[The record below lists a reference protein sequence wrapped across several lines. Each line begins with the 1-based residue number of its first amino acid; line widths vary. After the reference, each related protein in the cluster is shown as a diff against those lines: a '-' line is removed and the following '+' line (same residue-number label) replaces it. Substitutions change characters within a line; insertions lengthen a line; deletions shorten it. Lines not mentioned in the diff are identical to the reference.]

1 MSIRRWLSLLI
12 LGGMVLSFIVYG
24 FLPKPVPVDEVEVGR
39 GPLRVTIEEEGETR
53 VRDRF
58 VISAPV
64 VGYLRRIE
72 LDVGD
77 FLEEGQIVAML
88 EPLRSDVLD
97 PRSRAEAEAA
107 VSAAAAAV
115 RAAEE
120 RARAAAADAEYAGK
134 SLERLRNLF
143 QTGVISRD
151 RLDQAT
157 SDARR
162 TEAGRLSADASVKGA
177 RSDLERARSRLRYS
191 AADGRLETHG
201 VVEVRTPSR
210 GSVLKVHRRSEG
222 VVGAGERLLDIG
234 NIEDIE
240 VQVEVLSEDG
250 VRINPGAPVLFQ
262 RWGGE
267 ETLHG
272 EVRIVEPAGFTKIS
286 SLGVEEQRVLVI
298 ADIQQTDGTAR
309 RLGDGY
315 RVEASFVVW
324 EGENVL
330 QVPASALFRKG
341 EDWTVF
347 VVEGDKA
354 RLRRVRVGHRTGL
367 AAEIVSGLKEGEKVI
382 AHPEESLEE
391 GTPVRS
397 TGPQG

>member
-1 MSIRRWLSLLI
+1 LSLLI
-12 LGGMVLSFIVYG
+12 LGGVVLSFIVYG
-24 FLPKPVPVDEVEVGR
+24 FLPKPVAVEDVEVGR

-53 VRDRF
+53 VKDRF
-58 VISAPV
+58 VVSAPV
-64 VGYLRRIE
+64 VGFLRRIE
-72 LDVGD
+72 FEVGD
-77 FLEEGQIVAML
+77 PVKASQVVARL

-115 RAAEE
+115 GAAEE
-120 RARAAAADAEYAGK
+120 QARAAAADAEYAG
-134 SLERLRNLF
+134 RNLKRLKNLF
-143 QTGVISRD
+143 EAGVISRD
-151 RLDQAT
+151 RMDQAT

-162 TEAGRLSADASVKGA
+162 TEAGRLSAEASVKGA
-177 RSDLERARSRLRYS
+177 RSDLERVRSRLRYS
-191 AADGRLETHG
+191 PAEGNPEPHG
-201 VVEVRTPSR
+201 LVDIRTPSK
-210 GSVLKVHRRSEG
+210 GSVLKIHRESEG
-222 VVGAGERLLDIG
+222 VVGAGEALLDIG
-234 NIEDIE
+234 DTDDIE
-240 VQVEVLSEDG
+240 VRVEVLSEDG
-250 VRINPGAPVLFQ
+250 VRIRPGSPVLFE

-267 ETLHG
+267 GALPG
-272 EVRIVEPAGFTKIS
+272 EVRVVEPAGFTKIS

-298 ADIQQTDGTAR
+298 ADIHQDHEAAR

-315 RVEASFVVW
+315 RVEASFIVW

-341 EDWTVF
+341 SDWAVF

-354 RLRRVRVGHRTGL
+354 RLRGIRVGHRTGL

-382 AHPEESLEE
+382 AHPEETIED

-397 TGPQG
+397 RPKG